1 VAYAWPPVFRPDRN
15 SFVGAAS
22 HYLVANSL
30 PLCAYRRFHT
40 CLSEPFQCWG
50 EELDAT
56 PYLFSSPI
64 YTASVSKTLP
74 SARSFLNIS
83 ILYNHMKIKVCLK
96 SLSRVPLDFPKLYA
110 PLFSIQ
116 ISIHINLQSINQ
128 PCSGLLYSLKI
139 LFTAEMLNSSNYSNK
154 CPTTVLVLDRA
165 WHVAVHLLTHTQT

>member
-1 VAYAWPPVFRPDRN
+1 VVAYAWPLVFRPDRN

-83 ILYNHMKIKVCLK
+83 ILYNHMKIKSLFKIIVK
-96 SLSRVPLDFPKLYA
+96 SAFGFP
-110 PLFSIQ
+110 
-116 ISIHINLQSINQ
+116 
-128 PCSGLLYSLKI
+128 
-139 LFTAEMLNSSNYSNK
+139 
-154 CPTTVLVLDRA
+154 
-165 WHVAVHLLTHTQT
+165 